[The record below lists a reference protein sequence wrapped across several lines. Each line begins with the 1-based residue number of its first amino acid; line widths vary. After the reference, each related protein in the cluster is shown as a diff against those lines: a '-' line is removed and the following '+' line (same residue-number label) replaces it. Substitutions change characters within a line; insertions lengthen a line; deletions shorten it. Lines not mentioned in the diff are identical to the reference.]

1 MSTIKVSDL
10 KAENEDIVYYNA
22 SLYNPNT
29 YPIPAS
35 ITDIRSQN
43 VIDYPEDWHMSVV
56 RFDISTLE
64 VPTTIVPMQNSDY
77 GYQPSRL
84 IATLSMAGIQYSAP
98 VEIFNFSPSTFGE
111 IPPAGSVFSYSEV
124 LLQINAAY
132 AAAYALIPG
141 PTSSAPPY
149 FAMDAQTNIIRCY
162 FQDTYITDPNPISI
176 LMNYSLYT
184 YFVNMPHDRSVWD
197 PVNEATVQLLLDSSF
212 TIPISNVDRTGY
224 PRAVSLAAMPGQV
237 NYISQET
244 KGLETWDAISNIF
257 ITSNALPIQS
267 EYLPTTAT
275 PTQNQTFSAQSSPVI
290 SDFVVDT
297 ENPLS
302 FRQKIEYLPTAE
314 YRMIHLAGRE
324 GIKRVDAQFWYRTRS
339 GQAHQIILPPQGSC
353 GIKIMFRRAHA
364 HARML
369 SSKEEIYRNP
379 ESAEERAVQSFGA
392 ARRRAVR

>member
-64 VPTTIVPMQNSDY
+64 VPTAIIPMQNSLP
-77 GYQPSRL
+77 GYQPSL
-84 IATLSMAGIQYSAP
+84 LTAILSMAGIQYSAP
-98 VEIFNFSPSTFGE
+98 VQIFNYASSTFGE
-111 IPPAGSVFSYSEV
+111 VPPIGAVFSYSE
-124 LLQINAAY
+124 LITQINAAY

-149 FAMDAQTNIIRCY
+149 FAMDAQTNILRCY
-162 FQDTYITDPNPISI
+162 FQDTYITDPNAIGI
-176 LMNYSLYT
+176 GMNYSLYT
-184 YFVNMPHDRSVWD
+184 YLVNMPHNRTVWN
-197 PVNEATVQLLLDSSF
+197 PVTESTTELLLNTSF

-224 PRAVSLAAMPGQV
+224 PRAVSLVAMPGQV
-237 NYISQET
+237 NYVSQET
-244 KGLETWDAISNIF
+244 KGIETWDSLASIF

-267 EYLPTTAT
+267 EYLPTTST
-275 PTQNQTFSAQSSPVI
+275 PTQNQTFSSQSSPVI

-324 GIKRVDAQFWYRTRS
+324 GIKRVDAQFWYRTKS
-339 GQAHQIILPPQGSC
+339 GQTYPIILPPQGSC
-353 GIKIMFRRAHA
+353 GLKIMFRRAHA
-364 HARML
+364 HQRML
-369 SSKEEIYRNP
+369 AHKEEIYRNP
-379 ESAEERAVQSFGA
+379 ENHEERATKSFGTGRMRA
-392 ARRRAVR
+392 AR